1 MEELLEQHKIQIL
14 EIQIPTYF
22 LLVLTPLQVMII
34 GDN

>member
-1 MEELLEQHKIQIL
+1 MEELLEQQNADTRDKLI
-14 EIQIPTYF
+14 TTNF